1 MYNDDELQFLTPKMA
16 IEYRTEAGFLNDGT
30 FDNVPENAFGAH
42 IIASFPVVSADGKFR
57 NFFASY
63 DLFVGKVLEL
73 KELLE
78 QMNNSTDTVGV
89 AISKEK
95 IKEYQ
100 EAGIQNVVSTKN
112 GIAPLGFRDAVFASQ
127 EEMAVAVNKIDQTFK
142 SINISLQNAEIQK
155 IQK

>member
-1 MYNDDELQFLTPKMA
+1 MA
-16 IEYRTEAGFLNDGT
+16 IEYRTEVGFLNDGT

-42 IIASFPVVSADGKFR
+42 IVTSFPVVSADGKFR

-63 DLFVGKVLEL
+63 DLYVGKVLEL
-73 KELLE
+73 NELLE
-78 QMNNSTDTVGV
+78 QMNKSTDTVNV

-100 EAGIQNVVSTKN
+100 EAGIQNVVYTKM
-112 GIAPLGFRDAVFASQ
+112 GIAPLGYGDAAFGTQ
-127 EEMAVAVNKIDQTFK
+127 EEMAAAVNKIDQTFR
-142 SINISLQNAEIQK
+142 SVNISLQNAETQK